1 MVLAIP
7 TYTLFRIV
15 AQEFLQEFPWIKPDR
30 HGRTGACGCVRP
42 L

>member
-15 AQEFLQEFPWIKPDR
+15 ANEFFQEFPWIQALTDR
-30 HGRTGACGCVRP
+30 RENEENDRT

>member
-15 AQEFLQEFPWIKPDR
+15 ANEFLQEFPWIQALTKSMDNKER
-30 HGRTGACGCVRP
+30 AENT
-42 L
+42 

>member
-15 AQEFLQEFPWIKPDR
+15 ANEFLQEFPWIRALPKADNKEQLN
-30 HGRTGACGCVRP
+30 A
-42 L
+42 